1 LWEIPTGSLAREMIA
16 GGLRA
21 KLACVDKKQLQ
32 NSFAG
37 RDFDVALLS
46 DLPPE
51 VDPCGERGEF
61 HTCVYDGPMFTAPV
75 NLEAG
80 EIVDRMVC
88 VRGFHRPPRASQWEL
103 MFFDWQIHGSELM
116 SKIQF
121 LLKTKCLC

>member
-1 LWEIPTGSLAREMIA
+1 
-16 GGLRA
+16 LRGQEA
-21 KLACVDKKQLQ
+21 VE

-37 RDFDVALLS
+37 RDFDAALLT

-80 EIVDRMVC
+80 EIMDRD
-88 VRGFHRPPRASQWEL
+88 GFVYADFIDRRASRNE
-103 MFFDWQIHGSELM
+103 I
-116 SKIQF
+116 
-121 LLKTKCLC
+121 